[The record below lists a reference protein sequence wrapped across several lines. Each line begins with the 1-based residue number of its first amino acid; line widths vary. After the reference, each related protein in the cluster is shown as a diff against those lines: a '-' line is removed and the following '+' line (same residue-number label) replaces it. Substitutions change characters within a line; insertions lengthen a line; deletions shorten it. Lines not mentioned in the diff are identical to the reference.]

1 MDDTMYLV
9 IAIILVIAIVL
20 GYLVF
25 KWWQGK
31 QKGKVIPTDVL
42 PPGWQFYQNLTTGD
56 PPGTI
61 YEITKEKHRQTYS
74 YPESIEKIHRSK
86 EAQGRIKSKIQAKL
100 GDFVNFLGLNVN
112 LALNANH
119 VQDLTLVMDDTEKE
133 TLVEKDVVELI
144 DKSFK
149 DMKPDP
155 SSRYIIIREARSTKE
170 IDYMFTKNQVDNL
183 GGKVEIEKA
192 VTSAN
197 ANLEFSKTADTEF
210 KLQRKFDQP
219 MRVMFLAEEI
229 QFPEEEIRFRGA
241 GTDKTIPGVKQF
253 SRKPLKEP
261 IDWTGI
267 KQD

>member
-1 MDDTMYLV
+1 MDDIIYIV
-9 IAIILVIAIVL
+9 IAIILVIAVVVGFL
-20 GYLVF
+20 MF
-25 KWWQGK
+25 KWWQRK
-31 QKGKVIPTDVL
+31 VEKEVIPTDVL

-61 YEITKEKHRQTYS
+61 YEITKDKHRQTYS
-74 YPESIEKIHRSK
+74 YPDSIEKIHRSK

-100 GDFVNFLGLNVN
+100 GDFVNFLGLKIN
-112 LALNANH
+112 LTLNASH
-119 VQDLTLVMDDTEKE
+119 VQELTLAMDDTEKE

-144 DKSFK
+144 EKSFK
-149 DMKPDP
+149 DMKPDS

-170 IDYMFTKNQVDNL
+170 IDYIFTKNQVDSF
-183 GGKVEIEKA
+183 GGKAEIDKA
-192 VTSAN
+192 IKEAN

-229 QFPEEEIRFRGA
+229 QFPEEEVRFRVA
-241 GTDKTIPGVKQF
+241 GTDKTIPSVKQF
-253 SRKPLKEP
+253 TRKPLKEP

>member
-1 MDDTMYLV
+1 MDEIWYAA
-9 IAIILVIAIVL
+9 IAIILVIAIIV
-20 GYLVF
+20 GYLSF
-25 KWWQGK
+25 KWWQRK
-31 QKGKVIPTDVL
+31 LEGKVIPTDVL

-74 YPESIEKIHRSK
+74 YPDSIEKIHRSK

-100 GDFVNFLGLNVN
+100 GDFVNFLGLSIN
-112 LALNANH
+112 LNLNASH

-149 DMKPDP
+149 DMKPDS

-170 IDYMFTKNQVDNL
+170 INYMFTKNQVDSL
-183 GGKVEIEKA
+183 GGKAEIEKA
-192 VTSAN
+192 ITGAN

-229 QFPEEEIRFRGA
+229 QFPEEEVRFRGV
-241 GTDKTIPGVKQF
+241 GTDKSIPGAKQF
-253 SRKPLKEP
+253 TRKPLREP

-267 KQD
+267 RQD